1 MNKKV
6 KDNPA
11 IYMYWDQKRN
21 VLDPKKL
28 SSNSLKYAYWSCP
41 YCQHHWEAKIIDVQL
56 DSYEYLRC
64 CPHCG
69 LGERSIDENESV
81 LQVYPDFRNYINYS
95 VEQDEELDEKLFT
108 LPFNSKRKFNF
119 KCPTCQLSWKDS
131 ATNKRLFQLTSGDLF
146 HFGCNETT
154 YHCDYK
160 SVYPNLAKIYSD
172 HLNKFKF
179 NELKLSYNI
188 TVPIHWECDKCHCKF
203 ELSIDR
209 LLNRIKRSGH
219 YCLECHSSF
228 EELLDKDFD
237 VSPLSFLNSSMLK
250 EWSKRNNITPNQ
262 VDVLSNIHVL
272 WECTNCHGEYSCSL
286 FEKTDRSCPFCSN
299 REKLQDFNTLN
310 ETHPYLREFWD
321 LSNERD
327 FSEYWFKSDN
337 VVSWVCPCCK
347 INFQC
352 SPAEMVSRTDLE
364 NQNFQTCPNQCDW
377 RTEVF
382 KNNIFIKEP
391 KLTKEWSDKNKIP
404 IHLAQTTI
412 ETKKYWWDCSKCHGT
427 YLCSIPIR
435 REVSHCCPYCNNEKP
450 LKGYNTFDYLYPE
463 LAKLWAPNNKV
474 SIDSFVPLL
483 TEKRFYLWRCK
494 ECNFEFHERFS
505 IILNKYLNSETK
517 DLKEMCPFCAEL
529 KERQDNISFED
540 LMNEWDYLNNLILGD
555 PERIPNNT
563 QLRFWWICKNNPEH
577 RYRMAI
583 VDKIANVKRS
593 IEPCM
598 FCKGR
603 RRKREHFVPYR
614 KI

>member
-95 VEQDEELDEKLFT
+95 IEQDEELDEKLLT

-146 HFGCNETT
+146 HFGCNETS

-160 SVYPNLAKIYSD
+160 SIYPNLAKIYSE

-262 VDVLSNIHVL
+262 VDVLSNVHVL
-272 WECTNCHGEYSCSL
+272 
-286 FEKTDRSCPFCSN
+286 
-299 REKLQDFNTLN
+299 
-310 ETHPYLREFWD
+310 
-321 LSNERD
+321 
-327 FSEYWFKSDN
+327 
-337 VVSWVCPCCK
+337 
-347 INFQC
+347 
-352 SPAEMVSRTDLE
+352 
-364 NQNFQTCPNQCDW
+364 
-377 RTEVF
+377 
-382 KNNIFIKEP
+382 
-391 KLTKEWSDKNKIP
+391 
-404 IHLAQTTI
+404 
-412 ETKKYWWDCSKCHGT
+412 WDCSKCHGT

-435 REVSHCCPYCNNEKP
+435 REVSQCCPFCNNDKP
-450 LKGYNTFDYLYPE
+450 LNGYNTFDYLYPE

-593 IEPCM
+593 IEPCI

>member
-1 MNKKV
+1 M
-6 KDNPA
+6 
-11 IYMYWDQKRN
+11 
-21 VLDPKKL
+21 
-28 SSNSLKYAYWSCP
+28 
-41 YCQHHWEAKIIDVQL
+41 
-56 DSYEYLRC
+56 
-64 CPHCG
+64 
-69 LGERSIDENESV
+69 
-81 LQVYPDFRNYINYS
+81 
-95 VEQDEELDEKLFT
+95 
-108 LPFNSKRKFNF
+108 
-119 KCPTCQLSWKDS
+119 
-131 ATNKRLFQLTSGDLF
+131 
-146 HFGCNETT
+146 
-154 YHCDYK
+154 
-160 SVYPNLAKIYSD
+160 
-172 HLNKFKF
+172 
-179 NELKLSYNI
+179 
-188 TVPIHWECDKCHCKF
+188 
-203 ELSIDR
+203 
-209 LLNRIKRSGH
+209 NRIKRSGH

-262 VDVLSNIHVL
+262 VDVLSNVHVL

-310 ETHPYLREFWD
+310 KTHPYLRGFWD
-321 LSNERD
+321 LSNGRD
-327 FSEYWFKSDN
+327 FSEYWFKSNN

-352 SPAEMVSRTDLE
+352 SPAEMISRTDLE

-382 KNNIFIKEP
+382 KNNIFLKEP
-391 KLTKEWSDKNKIP
+391 KLIKEWSYKNKIP

-412 ETKKYWWDCSKCHGT
+412 ETKKYWCDCSKCHGT

-435 REVSHCCPYCNNEKP
+435 REVSHCCPYCNNDKP

-494 ECNFEFHERFS
+494 ECNFEFHERLS
-505 IILNKYLNSETK
+505 IILNKYLSSETK

-583 VDKIANVKRS
+583 VDKIANIKRS

>member
-95 VEQDEELDEKLFT
+95 IEQDEELDEKLLT

-179 NELKLSYNI
+179 NELKLNYNI

-228 EELLDKDFD
+228 EELLDK
-237 VSPLSFLNSSMLK
+237 N
-250 EWSKRNNITPNQ
+250 
-262 VDVLSNIHVL
+262 
-272 WECTNCHGEYSCSL
+272 
-286 FEKTDRSCPFCSN
+286 
-299 REKLQDFNTLN
+299 
-310 ETHPYLREFWD
+310 
-321 LSNERD
+321 
-327 FSEYWFKSDN
+327 
-337 VVSWVCPCCK
+337 
-347 INFQC
+347 
-352 SPAEMVSRTDLE
+352 
-364 NQNFQTCPNQCDW
+364 
-377 RTEVF
+377 
-382 KNNIFIKEP
+382 
-391 KLTKEWSDKNKIP
+391 
-404 IHLAQTTI
+404 
-412 ETKKYWWDCSKCHGT
+412 
-427 YLCSIPIR
+427 
-435 REVSHCCPYCNNEKP
+435 
-450 LKGYNTFDYLYPE
+450 
-463 LAKLWAPNNKV
+463 
-474 SIDSFVPLL
+474 
-483 TEKRFYLWRCK
+483 
-494 ECNFEFHERFS
+494 
-505 IILNKYLNSETK
+505 
-517 DLKEMCPFCAEL
+517 
-529 KERQDNISFED
+529 
-540 LMNEWDYLNNLILGD
+540 
-555 PERIPNNT
+555 
-563 QLRFWWICKNNPEH
+563 
-577 RYRMAI
+577 
-583 VDKIANVKRS
+583 
-593 IEPCM
+593 
-598 FCKGR
+598 
-603 RRKREHFVPYR
+603 
-614 KI
+614 

>member
-21 VLDPKKL
+21 VLDPKKF

-95 VEQDEELDEKLFT
+95 IERDEELDEKLLT

-209 LLNRIKRSGH
+209 LLNRIKRGGH

-228 EELLDKDFD
+228 EE
-237 VSPLSFLNSSMLK
+237 
-250 EWSKRNNITPNQ
+250 
-262 VDVLSNIHVL
+262 
-272 WECTNCHGEYSCSL
+272 
-286 FEKTDRSCPFCSN
+286 
-299 REKLQDFNTLN
+299 
-310 ETHPYLREFWD
+310 
-321 LSNERD
+321 
-327 FSEYWFKSDN
+327 
-337 VVSWVCPCCK
+337 VV
-347 INFQC
+347 
-352 SPAEMVSRTDLE
+352 R
-364 NQNFQTCPNQCDW
+364 
-377 RTEVF
+377 
-382 KNNIFIKEP
+382 
-391 KLTKEWSDKNKIP
+391 
-404 IHLAQTTI
+404 
-412 ETKKYWWDCSKCHGT
+412 
-427 YLCSIPIR
+427 
-435 REVSHCCPYCNNEKP
+435 
-450 LKGYNTFDYLYPE
+450 
-463 LAKLWAPNNKV
+463 
-474 SIDSFVPLL
+474 
-483 TEKRFYLWRCK
+483 
-494 ECNFEFHERFS
+494 
-505 IILNKYLNSETK
+505 
-517 DLKEMCPFCAEL
+517 
-529 KERQDNISFED
+529 
-540 LMNEWDYLNNLILGD
+540 
-555 PERIPNNT
+555 
-563 QLRFWWICKNNPEH
+563 
-577 RYRMAI
+577 
-583 VDKIANVKRS
+583 
-593 IEPCM
+593 
-598 FCKGR
+598 
-603 RRKREHFVPYR
+603 
-614 KI
+614 